1 MKKSLLEGNTRRQL
15 ILLALPLLIGNI
27 LQLLYNTVDS
37 LMIGNM
43 LGTNAF
49 SAVGV
54 AGSVMNLFIFVLNG
68 FCTGVSVIFSQLY
81 GRGDRA
87 GFRRE
92 VFISATIGSTIT
104 LSLSALFMALLNPL
118 LGWINSPEILIPDI
132 SAYLRVIIAGM
143 LATYFYNL
151 FSGILR
157 AIGDT
162 AAATLF
168 LFIAAVLN
176 AVLDYIF
183 IAYFGMGVGGA
194 AWATVISQIFSAVC
208 CLIYL
213 LKKDRELMCTAKDA
227 RFEAKLVKQTLSFGF
242 STALHQSSLYIG
254 KIFVQGAVNAIGM
267 AGVTAYTATTR
278 IEGFANSFGTSYGQ
292 AVSVFISQNYGGG
305 RSERVREGFRKG
317 LMMAIAVGAVLS
329 VAMAA
334 CATGGMRI
342 FLNADEALAIAAG
355 VKYLRYIS
363 IFYIMCFTGNVF
375 MGYFRGVG
383 KVYVPL
389 CLTSMHIAIRACL
402 SYAWAPSMGLYAV
415 ALATGCGWFAMTAA
429 QTIFY
434 LRMQR
439 GKGKV
444 VLQKAA

>member
-1 MKKSLLEGNTRRQL
+1 MKSTLLEGNTRKQL
-15 ILLALPLLIGNI
+15 IMLALPLLIGNI

-49 SAVGV
+49 SAVGI

-68 FCTGVSVIFSQLY
+68 FCTGISVIFAQMF

-92 VFISATIGSTIT
+92 VFISIVLGSAIT
-104 LSLSALFMALLNPL
+104 LTLSGVFMAILQPL

-132 SAYLRVIIAGM
+132 TAYLTVIIGGM
-143 LATYFYNL
+143 IATYFYNL
-151 FSGILR
+151 FSGLLR

-162 AAATLF
+162 TAATVF
-168 LFIAAVLN
+168 LFIAVMLN
-176 AVLDYIF
+176 AVLDYLF
-183 IAYFGMGVGGA
+183 IGFMGVAGA
-194 AWATVISQIFSAVC
+194 AWATVISQVFSAVC

-213 LKKDRELMCTAKDA
+213 LKKDRELMCGAKDA
-227 RFEAKLVKQTLSFGF
+227 RFDRNLVKKTLSFGF

-254 KIFVQGAVNAIGM
+254 KIFVQGAVNSIGM

-292 AVSVFISQNYGGG
+292 AVSVFISQNYGAGKL
-305 RSERVREGFRKG
+305 ERVREGFKKG
-317 LMMAIAVGAVLS
+317 ILMGIAVGAVLS
-329 VAMAA
+329 VVMAA
-334 CATGGMRI
+334 CVSPGMRL
-342 FLNADEALAIAAG
+342 FLDAEETEAIAEG

-383 KVYVPL
+383 QVYVPL
-389 CLTSMHIAIRACL
+389 CITTLHIVIRAVL
-402 SYAWAPSMGLYAV
+402 SYAWAQDMGLYAV
-415 ALATGCGWFAMTAA
+415 ALATACGWLAMTLA
-429 QTIFY
+429 QIFCY
-434 LRMQR
+434 IHNRRKTGLS
-439 GKGKV
+439 KSSS
-444 VLQKAA
+444 L

>member
-1 MKKSLLEGNTRRQL
+1 M
-15 ILLALPLLIGNI
+15 LALPLLIGNI

-37 LMIGNM
+37 LIIGNM

-68 FCTGVSVIFSQLY
+68 FCTGISVIFAQMY

-92 VFISATIGSTIT
+92 VFISTVLGGSIT
-104 LSLSALFMALLNPL
+104 LTLSALFMALLNPL
-118 LGWINSPEILIPDI
+118 LRLINSPEILIPDI
-132 SAYLRVIIAGM
+132 SAYLTVIIGGM
-143 LATYFYNL
+143 IATFFYNL

-162 AAATLF
+162 AAATWF
-168 LFIAAVLN
+168 LFIAVVMN

-183 IAYFGMGVGGA
+183 IGVLNSGVRGA
-194 AWATVISQIFSAVC
+194 AWATVISQVFSAAC

-227 RFEAKLVKQTLSFGF
+227 RFEGALVKKTLSFGF

-254 KIFVQGAVNAIGM
+254 KIFVQGAVNSIGM
-267 AGVTAYTATTR
+267 AGVAAYTATMR

-305 RSERVREGFRKG
+305 RQDRVREGFRKG
-317 LMMAIAVGAVLS
+317 IAMAVMAGAALSVIMAAVAVPGMHIFLKAEEAQAILYGTQYLRSIAV
-329 VAMAA
+329 
-334 CATGGMRI
+334 
-342 FLNADEALAIAAG
+342 
-355 VKYLRYIS
+355 
-363 IFYIMCFTGNVF
+363 FYILCFTGNVF
-375 MGYFRGVG
+375 MGYFRGIG
-383 KVYVPL
+383 RVYVPL
-389 CLTSMHIAIRACL
+389 CLTTMHIGVRACL
-402 SYAWAPSMGLYAV
+402 SYAWAPSMGLRAI
-415 ALATGCGWFAMTAA
+415 AFATGCGWICMTIA
-429 QTIFY
+429 QIVI
-434 LRMQR
+434 RSIISRKEIR
-439 GKGKV
+439 G
-444 VLQKAA
+444 L

>member
-1 MKKSLLEGNTRRQL
+1 MKATLLEGNTRRQL
-15 ILLALPLLIGNI
+15 IMLALPLLIGNI

-37 LMIGNM
+37 LIIGNM

-68 FCTGVSVIFSQLY
+68 FCTGISVIFAQMY

-92 VFISATIGSTIT
+92 VFISTVLGAGIT
-104 LSLSALFMALLNPL
+104 LTLSALFMALLNPL
-118 LGWINSPEILIPDI
+118 LRLINSPEILIPDI
-132 SAYLRVIIAGM
+132 SAYLTVIIGGM
-143 LATYFYNL
+143 IATFFYNL

-162 AAATLF
+162 AAATWF
-168 LFIAAVLN
+168 LFIAVVMN

-183 IAYFGMGVGGA
+183 IGVLNSGVRGA
-194 AWATVISQIFSAVC
+194 AWATVISQVFSAAC

-227 RFEAKLVKQTLSFGF
+227 RFEGALVKKTLSFGF

-254 KIFVQGAVNAIGM
+254 KIFVQGAVNSIGM
-267 AGVTAYTATTR
+267 AGVAAYTATMR

-305 RSERVREGFRKG
+305 RQDRVREGFRKG
-317 LMMAIAVGAVLS
+317 IAMAVMAGAALSVIMAAVAVPGMHIFLKAEEAQAILYGTQYLRSIAV
-329 VAMAA
+329 
-334 CATGGMRI
+334 
-342 FLNADEALAIAAG
+342 
-355 VKYLRYIS
+355 
-363 IFYIMCFTGNVF
+363 FYILCFTGNVF
-375 MGYFRGVG
+375 MGYFRGIG
-383 KVYVPL
+383 RVYVPL
-389 CLTSMHIAIRACL
+389 CLTTMHIGVRACL
-402 SYAWAPSMGLYAV
+402 SYAWAPSMGLRAI
-415 ALATGCGWFAMTAA
+415 AFATGCGWICMTIA
-429 QTIFY
+429 QIVI
-434 LRMQR
+434 RSIISRKEIR
-439 GKGKV
+439 G
-444 VLQKAA
+444 L